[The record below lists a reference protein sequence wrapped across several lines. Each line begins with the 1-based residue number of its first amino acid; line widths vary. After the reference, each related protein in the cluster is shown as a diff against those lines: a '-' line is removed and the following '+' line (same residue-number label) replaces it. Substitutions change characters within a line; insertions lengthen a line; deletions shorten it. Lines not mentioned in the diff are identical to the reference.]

1 MASFI
6 DKAVSKTKD
15 KVLDQIKGA
24 AQSRPLDSRALSPK
38 FVASHQAAAAS
49 QQAASM
55 QPSSKESVRETVRQK
70 IQAREPTFH
79 RKNTPSVSTKS
90 AAVTASTAQ
99 KIRSLSTQTSAAPTN
114 WYAGATPT
122 SREALAEITRSTAND
137 PARRDELLNQ
147 WYTETMDTASPYY
160 NPYLSGSTSQAVK
173 ALTELGWDFGDE
185 ITADD
190 LAALQAAG
198 DYTNVGVSGT
208 PKAPSSKST
217 PAQDIAYWTYQL
229 EDDLANSDQLDAEW
243 SALRTEMA
251 NKVELGYSDEEILRA
266 IDWSEYPHL
275 VKADEGIASRVPY
288 QLARPTDYSKDA
300 LYGVLYAARNDGGT
314 GNMTADIIQYQL
326 GEGNRYKPNAAAE
339 AARDPGS
346 TSYMPYTRSTIDD
359 AVLYF
364 GQQTF
369 DQEWL
374 DKNRSLL
381 SSGDE
386 TAAKLWQKVYDAEVT
401 TEKAQAELEAVE
413 EWALKKIERGATPA
427 EIMAELT
434 GDGDGSLKS
443 EYPTLY
449 KMEQARERGTAVEL
463 TQPVAF
469 ALPYMEGW
477 LEASTDSQDA
487 PTLSEY
493 VGVHT
498 ERIRLSAHNL
508 DKKIASELTGGT
520 SDRVRALIAAKN
532 SIGSY
537 TQSGARPEFSFEVYD
552 QMLDADAEISGL
564 LASQEADK
572 MVETTVS
579 WLAGDGD
586 GNSFTDKYGWIFLSS
601 NDTAQG
607 LYRSVL
613 GGEAT
618 SVLNAMRDS
627 DLVSREEYAEAAM
640 RVARDYE
647 AANAEGISLPEYYEK
662 TPSAQ
667 EALRI
672 YTKRIEYREQQAAQ
686 QAAIDEGVRIR
697 RHNEG
702 LAAARTSYL
711 DAVAASSKGTAS
723 QDQIAMVSTVQSI
736 DAAKAGQSDETYMT
750 LIGTVARDASNEWTY
765 ANGPVGAGL
774 YEDNVTRE
782 ARAILEQDMQ
792 LAAAMG
798 ITLDDYY
805 QRFGGAMDAQTLYSR
820 AKESVEAK
828 QSAIVSGMEDMPASD
843 MALAAQSELYEQG
856 KAADEQAAEAGTQGD
871 LSAVGAIGR
880 GIKTGA
886 QQWWVGNVRVVDA
899 YGVKVIE
906 DAWLDSVRANFTRD
920 EYYQYIMDNTAEGS
934 EERAYWEQR
943 IAEAKDVYEV
953 GFWAGS
959 DVLEAH
965 IQDVEADMAATRQYV
980 QENGSEVDQALFDYS
995 ESLTTNAI
1003 SMAEALAVSY
1013 INPTLGLSVAYGA
1026 PEAAQTASAL
1036 MEMGVEGDV
1045 ARLAGIGKGAAT
1057 VLMES
1062 LVDMNFLPQGWAY
1075 TRGSGINPAFSRFI
1089 SQTTVDAFSSNAM
1102 RIAGRL
1108 VGSSIS
1114 EGLQEGAETVV
1125 GNIYDYI
1132 ATGTLTGT
1140 WEDLDDFV
1148 TRTLGETGRAM
1159 VMAALTT
1166 IPMTGASL
1174 AYEYSN
1180 YGKQN
1185 KQTAAIAGISKRE
1198 ATALSNK
1205 MLTGGVSLQAAA
1217 EAARQI
1223 YVRDILP
1230 NQAVFDSMVNRV
1242 AASDYKIAAVR
1253 GLAETF
1259 AAIKRDEIAAADTA
1273 AETAAQAYETA
1284 RDKADTALAA
1294 WRQAEQEFLAHPSDT
1309 NAQQQNIA
1317 LQKAFVAARKE
1328 AATANE
1334 QLQARV
1340 AEQTAVTKERNEQI
1354 GKLVAAVELE
1364 AKHYISKAENGTR
1377 AEKRKADKYAKRNDV
1392 SRIKSVQSDLN
1403 AADVAALS
1411 RIEQAEAA
1419 GERTAM
1425 MQAENGPALTPDAEK
1440 AVAGMIE
1447 AGQQAEAALKA
1458 IERMEEDMA
1467 EGLVSVDGE
1476 PIQSAV
1482 DSAREAARQYDVRR
1496 SEFVEEIYKAY
1507 SGFDLEGQDPVAYA
1521 EERYK
1526 ADLAARSATRAEETQ
1541 AQATGQAEQVDTTT
1555 ETPAGIEAMKG
1566 RGRSSTPGTVS
1577 PDVTRP
1583 AKPGD
1588 NSTTLDKKIKNP
1600 IHTMQK
1606 LADSLGVGKDFA
1618 ARRRIN
1624 AGDGVEAYYD
1634 TRNGSVVGTP
1644 EFAADYGVQA
1654 HELGHHIYEKLHLTI
1669 PQSMIDAVDPDFLK
1683 LYDKSKHATETFSV
1697 FFSHYIAGDVDINA
1711 IATPQ
1716 WIQQFE
1722 KSMRDAKI
1730 YKAVKRAQA
1739 DIQSFAAAN
1748 TISRT
1753 NAMIVPVDSRGDRK
1767 AFLDGV
1773 IGRNRESIAAKL
1785 FDDTRYAKAVD
1796 DAAREAGYDKP
1807 TLRTS
1812 ARYWNK
1818 HTAGITENLLTRNF
1832 ADADGNILGDSLE
1845 KTLERI
1851 GVTADHYDLIV
1862 SYLTAKH
1869 ALDRNNHVL
1878 TDREGN
1884 ETPDPLITFDQNV
1897 VAGAEEV
1904 AALVAALESS
1914 ADRNVRIAIDGAQA
1928 IVGFYKQ
1935 FMEVWAVGEGMLSEK
1950 AWKQFQ
1956 KNFPNYVPLAREGFD
1971 SFDSMKSATGST
1983 RNIKNP
1989 LQNLFIGM
1997 DKMVQRVCRNRL
2009 AQTFD
2014 DIYTGSGAL
2023 GLFARPYEIIDQGSI
2038 DVLSEED
2045 IAKAEARVAAMN
2057 GNAFDLIDALNEILA
2072 ARRVSHTGNATEM
2085 EQSLRVIRRDGKV
2098 ANYVIEN
2105 KELYNLLSGNGTAQM
2120 SEGLKAIGRV
2130 TSSISQLQTGRSP
2143 LFLVKNAARDFQKSV
2158 NYGSWASNYATG
2170 IIKWSRA
2177 FYEVARKSEKY
2188 QEYAAMGNAGWHLR
2202 EQIRD
2207 TRGSNNELMGSLFK
2221 GWRGESSKAGAA
2233 AKHAAAKMFDIVS
2246 LAKLNEI
2253 VEQTSRFAEYRFGK
2267 HDTTTAEGRREAYMA
2282 AQEATVDFSLSGSSK
2297 SLAIARKIVP
2307 FLNAT
2312 IQGAYQ
2318 TAYMF
2323 DKSQRDRLAPRLA
2336 KTIVNNMLTAILPIA
2351 LMQAWG
2357 SDEDRELYAL
2367 LPDEMKASNIIFP
2380 TRLLG
2385 IKDPDR
2391 RFVRIPIAQDP
2402 MAQMAY
2408 VMGLE
2413 AGSRIVS
2420 GNAYGADIDLWAT
2433 THNIITG
2440 MVPDTTIFSPLID
2453 IGKNENWY
2461 GSPIISQS
2469 LQGKA
2474 KYEQKH
2480 ETTPEVFNWAARQ
2493 LHSIGINVSPLNI
2506 QYFLEQT
2513 TGVFGQILIPA
2524 MSPDPYDPGQ
2534 NAAERLFGTMADK
2547 LINSLTLDPAY
2558 SNDASDNF
2566 YSQWDKLEQIAGL
2579 GENEWGD
2586 LKPGL
2591 SAADKEAAQ
2600 ERAKEL
2606 YKKGGPM
2613 YEAKQTIKENNEAME
2628 GIMASETLTPE
2639 QKRDQVRAL
2648 RDANVQAMLD
2658 GMRACSDFF
2667 SEYVETPPNWQRL
2680 IFGAE

>member
-1 MASFI
+1 MAVNYA
-6 DKAVSKTKD
+6 KAADNTK
-15 KVLDQIKGA
+15 KKLLAEATGA
-24 AQSRPLDSRALSPK
+24 VANRSRSSDISGQVKRDAT
-38 FVASHQAAAAS
+38 A
-49 QQAASM
+49 
-55 QPSSKESVRETVRQK
+55 PSSQSAQTSTTQSSVQESVRQK
-70 IQAREPTFH
+70 IIDRAPTYH
-79 RKNTPSVSTKS
+79 RKNTPSVSLDKPKIQPLT
-90 AAVTASTAQ
+90 VPAQ
-99 KIRSLSTQTSAAPTN
+99 EKWYSGTMPT
-114 WYAGATPT
+114 G
-122 SREALAEITRSTAND
+122 REALARIYTMTDDDEQRVALFDQYYAETA
-137 PARRDELLNQ
+137 
-147 WYTETMDTASPYY
+147 DTASPFY
-160 NPYLSGSTSQAVK
+160 NPYLSGGTSQAVA
-173 ALTELGWDFGDE
+173 ALREMGWDIQPEDL
-185 ITADD
+185 TAEG
-190 LAALQAAG
+190 LARMRQYG
-198 DYTNVGVSGT
+198 DYTNVGVSGS
-208 PKAPSSKST
+208 PKAPSSKSSQ
-217 PAQDIAYWTYQL
+217 AQDFAYWLYQL
-229 EDDLANSDQLDAEW
+229 EDDVATSDKIDAEW
-243 SALRTEMA
+243 SALQQEMD
-251 NKVELGYSDEEILRA
+251 NKVKLGLSDDEIISG
-266 IDWSEYPHL
+266 IDWSQYPTL
-275 VKADEGIASRVPY
+275 RKMDEGITSRVPL
-288 QLARPTDYSKDA
+288 QTARASTYSQDA
-300 LYGVLYAARNDGGT
+300 LYGVLWAARNDGGS
-314 GNMTADIIQYQL
+314 GNLLADSVQYTL
-326 GEGNRYKPNAAAE
+326 GNGNTYKPNAAAE

-346 TSYMPYTRSTIDD
+346 QSYMPYTRSTIDD
-359 AVLYF
+359 AAVYF
-364 GQQTF
+364 GRTSF
-369 DQEWL
+369 DEQWL
-374 DKNRSLL
+374 EDNHHLL
-381 SSGDE
+381 GSSDE
-386 TAAKLWQKVYDAEVT
+386 TARKMYLKVYDAQAFT
-401 TEKAQAELEAVE
+401 DKALEELVAFQQ
-413 EWALKKIERGATPA
+413 WAYGEINKKQKPA
-427 EIMAELT
+427 AIMATL
-434 GDGDGSLKS
+434 GYGDGSKFKDD
-443 EYPTLY
+443 YPSLY
-449 KMEQARERGTAVEL
+449 KMEDARRRGSSVAT
-463 TQPVAF
+463 TMPVGF
-469 ALPYMEGW
+469 ALPYVESW
-477 LEASTDSQDA
+477 LESAATSEGRPVPLPEYIGINARGVETDPASA
-487 PTLSEY
+487 
-493 VGVHT
+493 
-498 ERIRLSAHNL
+498 IKSASG
-508 DKKIASELTGGT
+508 KTGAKGDT
-520 SDRVRALIAAKN
+520 TAINALIGEDNSALATIAPKGADFNFANYDAALTAMGEAAPLTAN
-532 SIGSY
+532 R
-537 TQSGARPEFSFEVYD
+537 A
-552 QMLDADAEISGL
+552 ADELMQG
-564 LASQEADK
+564 
-572 MVETTVS
+572 TVA
-579 WLAGDGD
+579 WLQGRGE
-586 GNSFTDKYGWIFLSS
+586 GNAFTDKYGWLFNAHEKSMDK
-601 NDTAQG
+601 N
-607 LYRSVL
+607 L
-613 GGEAT
+613 GGVEV
-618 SVLNAMRDS
+618 SQLGLMGGSLPEGVLTAMRDS
-627 DLVSREEYAEAAM
+627 EHTTAEEYVEAVM
-640 RVARDYE
+640 HVARDIESAE
-647 AANAEGISLPEYYEK
+647 AQGLNLQQYYKQNPDAAEAWSVYG
-662 TPSAQ
+662 AQ
-667 EALRI
+667 
-672 YTKRIEYREQQAAQ
+672 IEQREQQAAQ
-686 QAAIDEGVRIR
+686 QAAAEEEARIQEY
-697 RHNEG
+697 NEG
-702 LAAARTSYL
+702 LAAAHTSYF
-711 DAVAASSKGTAS
+711 DAVAAKDSGNATP
-723 QDQIAMVSTVQSI
+723 DQLQMISTVQSI
-736 DAAKAGQSDETYMT
+736 DASKAGQSDETYMT
-750 LIGTVARDASNEWTY
+750 LIGTVARDASNEWTF

-774 YEDNVTRE
+774 YEANVTRE

-805 QRFGGAMDAQTLYSR
+805 ARFGGAMDAQTLYSR
-820 AKESVEAK
+820 AKESVGAK
-828 QSAIVSGMEDMPASD
+828 QSAIVSGINDMPASD

-856 KAADEQAAEAGTQGD
+856 KAADEQAAESGTQGD

-899 YGVKVIE
+899 YGVKVVE

-943 IAEAKDVYEV
+943 IAEVKDIYEV

-965 IQDVEADMAATRQYV
+965 ISDVEADMAATRQYV
-980 QENGSEVDQALFDYS
+980 QEHGSEVDQALFDYS

-1003 SMAEALAVSY
+1003 SMAEALAISH

-1026 PEAAQTASAL
+1026 PEAAQTATAL
-1036 MEMGVEGDV
+1036 REMGVEGDV
-1045 ARLAGIGKGAAT
+1045 ARLAGIGKGATT

-1075 TRGSGINPAFSRFI
+1075 TRGSGISPAFSRFI
-1089 SQTTVDAFSSNAM
+1089 SQTTVDAFGSNAM
-1102 RIAGRL
+1102 RVVGRL
-1108 VGSSIS
+1108 VGSSVS

-1174 AYEYSN
+1174 VYEYSN

-1205 MLTGGVSLQAAA
+1205 MLTGGVSLQEAA

-1230 NQAVFDSMVNRV
+1230 NQAAFDSMVNRV
-1242 AASDYKIAAVR
+1242 AASDYKVAAVR

-1284 RDKADTALAA
+1284 RNKADTALAA
-1294 WRQAEQEFLAHPSDT
+1294 WRKAEQEFLANPADT

-1317 LQKAFVAARKE
+1317 LQKAFVAARNE
-1328 AATANE
+1328 VVAANE
-1334 QLQARV
+1334 QLQTRV
-1340 AEQTAVTKERNEQI
+1340 VEQTAVTKERNELI
-1354 GKLVAAVELE
+1354 GKLVEAVEIE
-1364 AKHYISKAENGTR
+1364 AKHYANKAENGTR
-1377 AEKRKADKYAKRNDV
+1377 AEKRKADNYAKRNDV
-1392 SRIKSVQSDLN
+1392 QRMKSVQSDRN
-1403 AADVAALS
+1403 AADAAALS
-1411 RIEQAEAA
+1411 RIGQAEAA
-1419 GERTAM
+1419 DERTAM
-1425 MQAENGPALTPDAEK
+1425 MQAEDGPVLTPDAEK

-1447 AGQQAEAALKA
+1447 AEQLAEGSRKA

-1476 PIQSAV
+1476 PVQSAV
-1482 DSAREAARQYDVRR
+1482 DRAREAARQYDERR
-1496 SEFVEEIYKAY
+1496 AAFVDEIVATY

-1541 AQATGQAEQVDTTT
+1541 AQATGQVEQVDTTT

-1566 RGRSSTPGTVS
+1566 RGRSSTPGTMS

-1606 LADSLGVGKDFA
+1606 LADALGVGKDFA

-1624 AGDGVEAYYD
+1624 AGDRVEAYYD
-1634 TRNGSVVGTP
+1634 TKNGSVVGTP

-1654 HELGHHIYEKLHLTI
+1654 HELGHHIYEKLHPTI
-1669 PQSMIDAVDPDFLK
+1669 PQSMIDAVDPDFLN

-1722 KSMRDAKI
+1722 QSLRKAGM

-1739 DIQSFAAAN
+1739 DIQSFAGAN

-1753 NAMIVPVDSRGDRK
+1753 HAMVVPVNSRGDRK
-1767 AFLDGV
+1767 AFLDDV
-1773 IGRNRESIAAKL
+1773 FGRGAAL
-1785 FDDTRYAKAVD
+1785 WFDDTRSAKAVD

-1807 TLRTS
+1807 NLRTS

-1818 HTAGITENLLTRNF
+1818 HTTGITENLLTRNF
-1832 ADADGNILGDSLE
+1832 ADADGNILGASLE
-1845 KTLERI
+1845 TILKQL
-1851 GVTADHYDLIV
+1851 GVTADHYDKIVAYLIN
-1862 SYLTAKH
+1862 KH

-1897 VAGAEEV
+1897 VASAEQLAASV
-1904 AALVAALESS
+1904 AELENSS
-1914 ADRNVRIAIDGAQA
+1914 DQNDQIVVDGAQA
-1928 IVGFYKQ
+1928 IVDFYKR

-1950 AWKQFQ
+1950 AWNQFQ
-1956 KNFPNYVPLAREGFD
+1956 ADFPNYVPLAREGFN
-1971 SFDSMKSATGST
+1971 SFDAMKSATGSA

-1989 LQNLFIGM
+1989 LQNLFISM
-1997 DKMVQRVCRNRL
+1997 DKMVQRVARNRL

-2014 DIYTGSGAL
+2014 DIYTGSGEL

-2038 DVLSEED
+2038 DMLSEAD
-2045 IAKAEARVAAMN
+2045 IAAAEARVAAVN
-2057 GNAFDLIDALNEILA
+2057 GNDFDLIDALNEILA

-2085 EQSLRVIRRDGKV
+2085 EQSLRVVRKDGKV

-2105 KELYNLLSGNGTAQM
+2105 KELYDLLSGNGTAQM
-2120 SEGLKAIGRV
+2120 ADSLKAIGRF
-2130 TSSISQLQTGRSP
+2130 TSTVSQLQTGRSP

-2177 FYEVARKSEKY
+2177 FYEVARKSAKY

-2202 EQIRD
+2202 EQMKD
-2207 TRGSNNELMGSLFK
+2207 TRSSNNELMGSLFK
-2221 GWRGESSKAGAA
+2221 GWRGNSSKAGAT
-2233 AKHAAAKMFDIVS
+2233 AKHAAAKIFDIVS
-2246 LAKLNEI
+2246 FSKLNEI

-2282 AQEATVDFSLSGSSK
+2282 AQEATLDFSLSGSSK
-2297 SLAIARKIVP
+2297 SLAIARKVVP

-2312 IQGAYQ
+2312 LQGAYQ

-2336 KTIVNNMLTAILPIA
+2336 KTIINNMLSAIIPIA
-2351 LMQAWG
+2351 MMQAWS

-2367 LPDEMKASNIIFP
+2367 LPDEMKASNVIFP
-2380 TRLLG
+2380 TKFLG

-2420 GNAYGADIDLWAT
+2420 GNAYGADIDLWAIA
-2433 THNIITG
+2433 HNIITG

-2453 IGKNENWY
+2453 IAKNENWY
-2461 GSPIISQS
+2461 GSPIVSQS

-2493 LHSIGINVSPLNI
+2493 LHSIGINASPLNL
-2506 QYFLEQT
+2506 QYAFEQY
-2513 TGVFGQILIPA
+2513 TGIFGHILIPA
-2524 MSPDPYDPGQ
+2524 MSRDPYDPDQ
-2534 NAAERLFGTMADK
+2534 NAAERLFGTMVDK

-2558 SNDASDNF
+2558 SNDVSDNF
-2566 YSQWDKLEQIAGL
+2566 YTQWDKLEQIAGL

-2613 YEAKQTIKENNEAME
+2613 YDAKQTIKDNNMAME
-2628 GIMASETLTPE
+2628 EIMASETLTPE

-2667 SEYVETPPNWQRL
+2667 SGYVETPPNWQRL